1 MFKLKLRMKKDTLKK
16 LFVIVVLLLFYVVS
30 IRAAYG
36 DVITEQ
42 ITIKLEKAGE
52 LRGKIDNSK
61 LNYITNLKVIGD
73 INGGDLYWIRYMA
86 GSGEYGDKTLG
97 RLSILD
103 LSETRIVEGGNRYC
117 CNSEKK
123 NLYTKNNELGEL
135 TFWNCSSLT
144 ELKLPSDITCIG
156 ESAFNGCDNLKFLNL
171 PVGITRIEKGTFCG
185 CAALTS
191 LSLPTSIIYIG
202 ESAFAGCESLTSLK
216 LPYGITC
223 IKTSTFEGCGFKS
236 LEIPSSVK
244 EIEERAFQFCGL
256 SSVIIPASVEK
267 IGGNAFCRS
276 DKLQE
281 VFFLGNVCPQGAMNE
296 NVFSGCHSNLIFYV
310 PNKRAYGN
318 ANNMVQYVTFLSD
331 TYKYVGKALNL
342 EWQNNLPDCTASLMN
357 ISTLDKNVGTHS
369 ANVKVRYS
377 NGVNFTVEIPYE
389 YTITPA
395 PLSLTVNNATRE
407 YGNPNPEFSSVI
419 TGFVEGE
426 NAENQNMTVD
436 YTCDADGQSNVG
448 NYRILASVNAPNY
461 EVTYHYGTLAVTKA
475 PLTLKVKNTS
485 RLYGDENPQFELIY
499 TGLRNNETS
508 PTWTQ
513 AIKVAT
519 TATKK
524 SHCGVYPITVSG
536 GVLQNYQVAE
546 YANGE
551 LTVSKR
557 PLTVKAIDY
566 ERSYGE
572 ANPAFKIAYDG
583 FVNSDN
589 ESCISPKPT
598 LSCEATK
605 ESNAGTYNILVTGGK
620 ADDYAITY
628 QYGKLKVNPLL
639 LGFKE
644 TYNSV
649 TYNDMSKSISDLVFQ
664 HIPELNMKYDI
675 SDLKIDIWALDSEN
689 KYSQH
694 VWNVSSGSY
703 SGSYVNYIADG
714 ATDVGKYIITITG
727 IKTPNPNIKL
737 DSKTARAYLT
747 IEEAS
752 NNLQWNDDDVIEV
765 EMGEAKELNIA
776 YDADLYSMFNLGFD
790 ESVIQVRAS
799 NKETNHAKW
808 YIVGL
813 QEGITK
819 LSFNI
824 SSRKNDWGFY
834 NFGNS
839 QTITK
844 TIKVITPTGIGQISN
859 NNDVKEVSRYSVNG
873 QRLTAPTKGLNI
885 VKYSDGSVRKEMV
898 K

>member
-1 MFKLKLRMKKDTLKK
+1 MKQKLHS
-16 LFVIVVLLLFYVVS
+16 LLLMVALLSWSMVIAASDFDDGILKYTITSPSNLEVQCDGLTTEHWNDENVS
-30 IRAAYG
+30 IPSTVNYNNRTYTITAVGAYG
-36 DVITEQ
+36 NTGGSYCKSFSSNLKSIQ
-42 ITIKLEKAGE
+42 LPNSII
-52 LRGKIDNSK
+52 KIDYKCFYGCSMLKEISIPNSV
-61 LNYITNLKVIGD
+61 TM
-73 INGGDLYWIRYMA
+73 IN
-86 GSGEYGDKTLG
+86 SG
-97 RLSILD
+97 
-103 LSETRIVEGGNRYC
+103 
-117 CNSEKK
+117 
-123 NLYTKNNELGEL
+123 
-135 TFWNCSSLT
+135 
-144 ELKLPSDITCIG
+144 
-156 ESAFNGCDNLKFLNL
+156 AFEGCD
-171 PVGITRIEKGTFCG
+171 
-185 CAALTS
+185 LTS
-191 LSLPTSIIYIG
+191 LVIPETVKSIGNY
-202 ESAFAGCESLTSLK
+202 AFGSNGHLM
-216 LPYGITC
+216 
-223 IKTSTFEGCGFKS
+223 
-236 LEIPSSVK
+236 
-244 EIEERAFQFCGL
+244 
-256 SSVIIPASVEK
+256 
-267 IGGNAFCRS
+267 
-276 DKLQE
+276 E
-281 VFFLGNVCPQGAMNE
+281 VFFIGAE
-296 NVFSGCHSNLIFYV
+296 KPDYSDYYSPFSGCHSALTLYV
-310 PNKRAYGN
+310 PNKEAYGN
-318 ANNMVQYVTFLSD
+318 ARNMVQYVSFPTS
-331 TYKYVGKALNL
+331 TYTYTGMAPKL
-342 EWQNNLPDCTASLMN
+342 EWQNNLKGYTATLEDASA
-357 ISTLDKNVGTHS
+357 LDKSVGIHS
-369 ANVKVRYS
+369 TNVKVRYS
-377 NGVNFTVEIPYE
+377 NGVDITVEIPYE

-536 GVLQNYQVAE
+536 GASQNYQVVE
-546 YANGE
+546 YTNGE

-583 FVNSDN
+583 FANSDN

-664 HIPELNMKYDI
+664 HIPELNMKYDV

-737 DSKTARAYLT
+737 DSQTARAYLT
-747 IEEAS
+747 IEKAS
-752 NNLQWNDDDVIEV
+752 NNLLWNDDDVIEV

-790 ESVIQVRAS
+790 EIVIQVRAS

-808 YIVGL
+808 YVVGL

>member
-1 MFKLKLRMKKDTLKK
+1 MKQKLHSLLLM
-16 LFVIVVLLLFYVVS
+16 VVLLSWSMVIAASDFDDGILKYTITSPSNLEVRCDGLNTEHWNDEDVS
-30 IRAAYG
+30 IPSTVNYNNKTYTVTTVG
-36 DVITEQ
+36 CNGSITPGVYS
-42 ITIKLEKAGE
+42 TSF
-52 LRGKIDNSK
+52 SK
-61 LNYITNLKVIGD
+61 NLK
-73 INGGDLYWIRYMA
+73 
-86 GSGEYGDKTLG
+86 
-97 RLSILD
+97 SIL
-103 LSETRIVEGGNRYC
+103 LPNSIVQINHHCFYECHKLMEINIP
-117 CNSEKK
+117 NSVTTIE
-123 NLYTKNNELGEL
+123 Y
-135 TFWNCSSLT
+135 
-144 ELKLPSDITCIG
+144 
-156 ESAFNGCDNLKFLNL
+156 SAFSDCDL
-171 PVGITRIEKGTFCG
+171 
-185 CAALTS
+185 AS
-191 LSLPTSIIYIG
+191 LV
-202 ESAFAGCESLTSLK
+202 
-216 LPYGITC
+216 
-223 IKTSTFEGCGFKS
+223 
-236 LEIPSSVK
+236 IPESVK
-244 EIEERAFQFCGL
+244 
-256 SSVIIPASVEK
+256 K
-267 IGGNAFCRS
+267 IGGSAFSNNRH
-276 DKLQE
+276 LME
-281 VFFLGNVCPQGAMNE
+281 VFFIGEEKPNYNDYSSP
-296 NVFSGCHSNLIFYV
+296 FSGCHSALTLYV
-310 PNKRAYGN
+310 PNKEAYGN
-318 ANNMVQYVTFLSD
+318 AKNMVQYISFPTS
-331 TYKYVGKALNL
+331 TYTYTGMAPKL
-342 EWQNNLPDCTASLMN
+342 EWQNNLKGYTATLEDASA
-357 ISTLDKNVGTHS
+357 LDKSVGTHS

-377 NGVNFTVEIPYE
+377 NGVDITVDIPYE

-536 GVLQNYQVAE
+536 GASQNYQVVE
-546 YANGE
+546 YTNGE

-583 FVNSDN
+583 FANSDN

-664 HIPELNMKYDI
+664 HIPELNMKYDV
-675 SDLKIDIWALDSEN
+675 SDLKIDIWALDNEN

-737 DSKTARAYLT
+737 DSQTARAYLT
-747 IEEAS
+747 IEKAS
-752 NNLQWNDDDVIEV
+752 NNLLWNDDDVIEV
-765 EMGEAKELNIA
+765 EMGKAKELNIA

-808 YIVGL
+808 YVVGL

-873 QRLTAPTKGLNI
+873 QRLTAPIKGLNI

>member
-1 MFKLKLRMKKDTLKK
+1 MKQKLHSLLLM
-16 LFVIVVLLLFYVVS
+16 VVLLSWSMVIAASDFDDGILKYTITSPSNLEVRCDGLNREHRNDEDVS
-30 IRAAYG
+30 IPSTVNYNNRTYTVTVIGQGGYDSYG
-36 DVITEQ
+36 SGSSNSFSSNLKSIQLPNSIVEINSYCFYKCSNLSEINIPNSVT
-42 ITIKLEKAGE
+42 TIKERAF
-52 LRGKIDNSK
+52 S
-61 LNYITNLKVIGD
+61 
-73 INGGDLYWIRYMA
+73 
-86 GSGEYGDKTLG
+86 
-97 RLSILD
+97 
-103 LSETRIVEGGNRYC
+103 C
-117 CNSEKK
+117 C
-123 NLYTKNNELGEL
+123 
-135 TFWNCSSLT
+135 
-144 ELKLPSDITCIG
+144 D
-156 ESAFNGCDNLKFLNL
+156 
-171 PVGITRIEKGTFCG
+171 
-185 CAALTS
+185 LTS
-191 LSLPTSIIYIG
+191 LV
-202 ESAFAGCESLTSLK
+202 
-216 LPYGITC
+216 
-223 IKTSTFEGCGFKS
+223 
-236 LEIPSSVK
+236 IPKSVK
-244 EIEERAFQFCGL
+244 KIDDYAFGWNKHL
-256 SSVIIPASVEK
+256 M
-267 IGGNAFCRS
+267 
-276 DKLQE
+276 E
-281 VFFLGNVCPQGAMNE
+281 VFFLGSERPEIRSNA
-296 NVFSGCHSNLIFYV
+296 FDYCHSALTLYV
-310 PNKRAYGN
+310 PNKEAYGN
-318 ANNMVQYVTFLSD
+318 AKRMVQYVSFPTS
-331 TYKYVGKALNL
+331 TYTYTGMSPKL
-342 EWQNNLPDCTASLMN
+342 EWQNNLKGYTATLEDVSA
-357 ISTLDKNVGTHS
+357 LDKNVGAHS
-369 ANVKVRYS
+369 TNVKVRYS
-377 NGVNFTVEIPYE
+377 NGVDITVEVPYE

-426 NAENQNMTVD
+426 NAENQNMKVD

-536 GVLQNYQVAE
+536 GVSQNYQVAE

-557 PLTVKAIDY
+557 PLTVRALDY

-664 HIPELNMKYDI
+664 HIPKLNMKYDV

-714 ATDVGKYIITITG
+714 ATDVGKYIITITD
-727 IKTPNPNIKL
+727 IKTPNPNIQL

-808 YIVGL
+808 YVVGL

>member
-1 MFKLKLRMKKDTLKK
+1 MKQKLHSLLLM
-16 LFVIVVLLLFYVVS
+16 VVLLSWSMVIAASDFDDGILKYTITSPSNLEVRCDGLNREHRNDEDVS
-30 IRAAYG
+30 IPSTVNYNNRTYTVTVIGQGGYDSYG
-36 DVITEQ
+36 SGSSNSFSSNLKSIQLPNSIVEINSYCFYKCSNLSEINIPNSVT
-42 ITIKLEKAGE
+42 TIK
-52 LRGKIDNSK
+52 
-61 LNYITNLKVIGD
+61 
-73 INGGDLYWIRYMA
+73 
-86 GSGEYGDKTLG
+86 
-97 RLSILD
+97 
-103 LSETRIVEGGNRYC
+103 
-117 CNSEKK
+117 
-123 NLYTKNNELGEL
+123 
-135 TFWNCSSLT
+135 
-144 ELKLPSDITCIG
+144 
-156 ESAFNGCDNLKFLNL
+156 ESAFSCCD
-171 PVGITRIEKGTFCG
+171 
-185 CAALTS
+185 LTS
-191 LSLPTSIIYIG
+191 LV
-202 ESAFAGCESLTSLK
+202 
-216 LPYGITC
+216 
-223 IKTSTFEGCGFKS
+223 
-236 LEIPSSVK
+236 IPKSVK
-244 EIEERAFQFCGL
+244 KIDYYAFGWNKHL
-256 SSVIIPASVEK
+256 M
-267 IGGNAFCRS
+267 
-276 DKLQE
+276 E
-281 VFFLGNVCPQGAMNE
+281 VFFLGSERPEIRSNA
-296 NVFSGCHSNLIFYV
+296 FDYCHSALTLYV
-310 PNKRAYGN
+310 PNKEAYGN
-318 ANNMVQYVTFLSD
+318 ARNMVQYVSFPTS
-331 TYKYVGKALNL
+331 TYTYTGMAPKL
-342 EWQNNLPDCTASLMN
+342 EWQNNLKGYTATLEDASA
-357 ISTLDKNVGTHS
+357 LDKSVGAHS

-377 NGVNFTVEIPYE
+377 NGVDITVDIPYE

-485 RLYGDENPQFELIY
+485 RLYGDENPQFELTY

-513 AIKVAT
+513 AVKVAT

-536 GVLQNYQVAE
+536 GVSQNYQVAE

-557 PLTVKAIDY
+557 PLTVRALDY

-664 HIPELNMKYDI
+664 HIPKLNMKYDV

-727 IKTPNPNIKL
+727 IKTPNPNIQL

-808 YIVGL
+808 YVVGL

-839 QTITK
+839 KTITK
-844 TIKVITPTGIGQISN
+844 TIKVITSTGIGQISN

>member
-1 MFKLKLRMKKDTLKK
+1 MKQKLHS
-16 LFVIVVLLLFYVVS
+16 LLLMVALLSWSMVVAASDFDDGILKYTITSPSNLEVRCNGLNREHRNDEDVS
-30 IRAAYG
+30 IPSTVNYNNRTYTVTVIGQGGYDSYG
-36 DVITEQ
+36 SGSSNSFSSNLKSIQLPNSIVEINSYCFYKCSNLSEINIPNSVT
-42 ITIKLEKAGE
+42 TIKERAF
-52 LRGKIDNSK
+52 S
-61 LNYITNLKVIGD
+61 
-73 INGGDLYWIRYMA
+73 
-86 GSGEYGDKTLG
+86 
-97 RLSILD
+97 
-103 LSETRIVEGGNRYC
+103 C
-117 CNSEKK
+117 C
-123 NLYTKNNELGEL
+123 
-135 TFWNCSSLT
+135 
-144 ELKLPSDITCIG
+144 D
-156 ESAFNGCDNLKFLNL
+156 
-171 PVGITRIEKGTFCG
+171 
-185 CAALTS
+185 LTS
-191 LSLPTSIIYIG
+191 LV
-202 ESAFAGCESLTSLK
+202 
-216 LPYGITC
+216 
-223 IKTSTFEGCGFKS
+223 
-236 LEIPSSVK
+236 IPKSVK
-244 EIEERAFQFCGL
+244 KIDYYAFGWNKHL
-256 SSVIIPASVEK
+256 M
-267 IGGNAFCRS
+267 
-276 DKLQE
+276 E
-281 VFFLGNVCPQGAMNE
+281 VFFLGSERPEIRSDA
-296 NVFSGCHSNLIFYV
+296 FDYCHSALTLYV
-310 PNKRAYGN
+310 PNKEAYGN
-318 ANNMVQYVTFLSD
+318 AKRMVQYVSFPTS
-331 TYKYVGKALNL
+331 TYTYTGMAPKL
-342 EWQNNLPDCTASLMN
+342 EWQNNLKGYTATLEEA
-357 ISTLDKNVGTHS
+357 STLDKNVGAHS
-369 ANVKVRYS
+369 ANVKVKYS
-377 NGVNFTVEIPYE
+377 NGVDITVEIPYE

-426 NAENQNMTVD
+426 NAENQNMTVG

-536 GVLQNYQVAE
+536 GASQNYQVVE
-546 YANGE
+546 YTNGE
-551 LTVSKR
+551 LAVSKR

-583 FVNSDN
+583 FANSDN

-605 ESNAGTYNILVTGGK
+605 ESNAGTYQILVTGGK

-628 QYGKLKVNPLL
+628 QYGKLKINPLL

-644 TYNSV
+644 TYNTV

-664 HIPELNMKYDI
+664 YIPELNMKYDV
-675 SDLKIDIWALDSEN
+675 SDLKIDIWALDNEN
-689 KYSQH
+689 KYPQH
-694 VWNVSSGSY
+694 VWTVSSGSY

-714 ATDVGKYIITITG
+714 ATDVGKYIITITD
-727 IKTPNPNIKL
+727 IKTPNPNIQL

-765 EMGEAKELNIA
+765 KMGEAKELDIA

-808 YIVGL
+808 YVVGL

-844 TIKVITPTGIGQISN
+844 TIKVITSTGIGQISN

>member
-1 MFKLKLRMKKDTLKK
+1 MKQKLHSLLLM
-16 LFVIVVLLLFYVVS
+16 VVLLSWSMVIAASDFDDGILKYTITSPSNLEVQCDGLNTEHWNDEDVS
-30 IRAAYG
+30 IPSTVNYNNKTYTVTTVG
-36 DVITEQ
+36 CNGSITPGVYS
-42 ITIKLEKAGE
+42 TSF
-52 LRGKIDNSK
+52 SK
-61 LNYITNLKVIGD
+61 NLK
-73 INGGDLYWIRYMA
+73 
-86 GSGEYGDKTLG
+86 
-97 RLSILD
+97 SIL
-103 LSETRIVEGGNRYC
+103 LPNSIVQINHHCFYECHKLMEINIP
-117 CNSEKK
+117 NSVTTIE
-123 NLYTKNNELGEL
+123 Y
-135 TFWNCSSLT
+135 
-144 ELKLPSDITCIG
+144 
-156 ESAFNGCDNLKFLNL
+156 SAFSDCDL
-171 PVGITRIEKGTFCG
+171 
-185 CAALTS
+185 AS
-191 LSLPTSIIYIG
+191 LV
-202 ESAFAGCESLTSLK
+202 
-216 LPYGITC
+216 
-223 IKTSTFEGCGFKS
+223 
-236 LEIPSSVK
+236 IPESVK
-244 EIEERAFQFCGL
+244 
-256 SSVIIPASVEK
+256 K
-267 IGGNAFCRS
+267 IGGSAFSNNRH
-276 DKLQE
+276 LME
-281 VFFLGNVCPQGAMNE
+281 VFFIGEEKPNYNDYSSP
-296 NVFSGCHSNLIFYV
+296 FSGCHSALTLYV
-310 PNKRAYGN
+310 PNKEAYGN
-318 ANNMVQYVTFLSD
+318 ARNMVQYVSFPTS
-331 TYKYVGKALNL
+331 TYTYTGMAPKL
-342 EWQNNLPDCTASLMN
+342 EWQNNLKGYTATLEDASA
-357 ISTLDKNVGTHS
+357 LDKSVGTHS
-369 ANVKVRYS
+369 ANVKVKYS
-377 NGVNFTVEIPYE
+377 NGVDITVDIPYE

-536 GVLQNYQVAE
+536 GISQNYQVAE
-546 YANGE
+546 YTNGE

-583 FVNSDN
+583 FANSDN

-664 HIPELNMKYDI
+664 HIPELNMKYDV
-675 SDLKIDIWALDSEN
+675 SDLKIDIWALDNEN

-737 DSKTARAYLT
+737 DSQTARAYLT
-747 IEEAS
+747 IEKAS
-752 NNLQWNDDDVIEV
+752 NNLLWNDDDVIEV
-765 EMGEAKELNIA
+765 EMGKAKELNIA

-808 YIVGL
+808 YVVGL

-885 VKYSDGSVRKEMV
+885 VKYSDGSVRKEIV

>member
-1 MFKLKLRMKKDTLKK
+1 MKQKLHSLLLM
-16 LFVIVVLLLFYVVS
+16 VVLLSWSMVIAASDFDDGILKYTITSPSNLEVQCDGFTDAHKNDESVVIPETVNYNNRTYAILTVKGFGS
-30 IRAAYG
+30 
-36 DVITEQ
+36 
-42 ITIKLEKAGE
+42 
-52 LRGKIDNSK
+52 SK
-61 LNYITNLKVIGD
+61 LSSVKLPQSLKTIGNMAFDGCSNLKEIEIPNGIETIG
-73 INGGDLYWIRYMA
+73 RTA
-86 GSGEYGDKTLG
+86 F
-97 RLSILD
+97 R
-103 LSETRIVEGGNRYC
+103 
-117 CNSEKK
+117 
-123 NLYTKNNELGEL
+123 
-135 TFWNCSSLT
+135 NC
-144 ELKLPSDITCIG
+144 
-156 ESAFNGCDNLKFLNL
+156 
-171 PVGITRIEKGTFCG
+171 
-185 CAALTS
+185 ALTS
-191 LSLPTSIIYIG
+191 LV
-202 ESAFAGCESLTSLK
+202 
-216 LPYGITC
+216 
-223 IKTSTFEGCGFKS
+223 
-236 LEIPSSVK
+236 IPESVK
-244 EIEERAFQFCGL
+244 SIADYAFDNCKHL
-256 SSVIIPASVEK
+256 M
-267 IGGNAFCRS
+267 
-276 DKLQE
+276 E
-281 VFFLGNVCPQGAMNE
+281 VFFVGNKAPKGIVGTS
-296 NVFSGCHSNLIFYV
+296 FYYCHSALTLYV
-310 PNKRAYGN
+310 PNKEAYGN
-318 ANNMVQYVTFLSD
+318 AYNMVQYVSFPTN
-331 TYKYVGKALNL
+331 TYTYTGMAPKL
-342 EWQNNLPDCTASLMN
+342 EWQNNLKGYTATLEEASA
-357 ISTLDKNVGTHS
+357 LDKNVGAHS
-369 ANVKVRYS
+369 TNVKVRYS
-377 NGVNFTVEIPYE
+377 NGVDITVEIPYE

-426 NAENQNMTVD
+426 NAENQNMKVD

-536 GVLQNYQVAE
+536 GVSQNYQVAE

-557 PLTVKAIDY
+557 PLTVKALDY

-583 FVNSDN
+583 FANSDN

-605 ESNAGTYNILVTGGK
+605 ESNAGTYQILVTGGK

-644 TYNSV
+644 TYNTV

-664 HIPELNMKYDI
+664 YIPELNMKYDV
-675 SDLKIDIWALDSEN
+675 SDLKIDIWALDNEN
-689 KYSQH
+689 KYPQH
-694 VWNVSSGSY
+694 VWTVSSGSY

-714 ATDVGKYIITITG
+714 ATDVGKYIITITD
-727 IKTPNPNIKL
+727 IKTPNPNIQL

-808 YIVGL
+808 YVVGL

-885 VKYSDGSVRKEMV
+885 VKYSDGSVRKEIV

>member
-1 MFKLKLRMKKDTLKK
+1 MKQKLHS
-16 LFVIVVLLLFYVVS
+16 LLLMVALLSWSMVVAASDFDDGILRYTITSPSNLEVRCDGLNREHRNDEDVTIPSTVNYNNRTYTVTVIGQGGYNSSGSGSSYSFSSNLKSIQLPNSIVEINTYCFYKCSNLSEIKIPNSV
-30 IRAAYG
+30 
-36 DVITEQ
+36 T
-42 ITIKLEKAGE
+42 TIKDCAF
-52 LRGKIDNSK
+52 
-61 LNYITNLKVIGD
+61 
-73 INGGDLYWIRYMA
+73 
-86 GSGEYGDKTLG
+86 
-97 RLSILD
+97 LS
-103 LSETRIVEGGNRYC
+103 
-117 CNSEKK
+117 
-123 NLYTKNNELGEL
+123 
-135 TFWNCSSLT
+135 
-144 ELKLPSDITCIG
+144 
-156 ESAFNGCDNLKFLNL
+156 CD
-171 PVGITRIEKGTFCG
+171 
-185 CAALTS
+185 LTS
-191 LSLPTSIIYIG
+191 LV
-202 ESAFAGCESLTSLK
+202 
-216 LPYGITC
+216 
-223 IKTSTFEGCGFKS
+223 
-236 LEIPSSVK
+236 IPESVK
-244 EIEERAFQFCGL
+244 KIQSDAFRNNSHL
-256 SSVIIPASVEK
+256 M
-267 IGGNAFCRS
+267 
-276 DKLQE
+276 E
-281 VFFLGNVCPQGAMNE
+281 VFFLDSEKPEIASSAFN
-296 NVFSGCHSNLIFYV
+296 SCHSALTLYV
-310 PNKRAYGN
+310 PNKEAYGN
-318 ANNMVQYVTFLSD
+318 ARNMVQYVSFQTS
-331 TYKYVGKALNL
+331 TYTYTGMAPKL
-342 EWQNNLPDCTASLMN
+342 EWQNNLKGYTATLEEASA
-357 ISTLDKNVGTHS
+357 LDKSVGAHS

-377 NGVNFTVEIPYE
+377 NGVDITVDIPYE

-426 NAENQNMTVD
+426 NADNQNMIVD
-436 YTCDADGQSNVG
+436 YTCAADRQSNVG

-485 RLYGDENPQFELIY
+485 RLYGDENPQFELTY

-513 AIKVAT
+513 AVKVAT

-536 GVLQNYQVAE
+536 GVSQNYQVAE

-664 HIPELNMKYDI
+664 HIPKLNMKYDV

-727 IKTPNPNIKL
+727 IKTPSPNIQL

-808 YIVGL
+808 YVVGL

-824 SSRKNDWGFY
+824 SSRKNVF
-834 NFGNS
+834 N
-839 QTITK
+839 
-844 TIKVITPTGIGQISN
+844 
-859 NNDVKEVSRYSVNG
+859 
-873 QRLTAPTKGLNI
+873 
-885 VKYSDGSVRKEMV
+885 
-898 K
+898 

>member
-1 MFKLKLRMKKDTLKK
+1 MKQKLHS
-16 LFVIVVLLLFYVVS
+16 LLLMVALLSWSMVVAASDFDDGILRYTITSPSNLEVRCDGLNREHRNDEDVTIPSTVNYNNRTYTVTVIGQGGYNSSGSGSSYSFSSNLKSIQLPNSIVEINTYCFYKCSNLSEIKIPNSV
-30 IRAAYG
+30 
-36 DVITEQ
+36 T
-42 ITIKLEKAGE
+42 TIKDCAF
-52 LRGKIDNSK
+52 
-61 LNYITNLKVIGD
+61 
-73 INGGDLYWIRYMA
+73 
-86 GSGEYGDKTLG
+86 
-97 RLSILD
+97 LS
-103 LSETRIVEGGNRYC
+103 
-117 CNSEKK
+117 
-123 NLYTKNNELGEL
+123 
-135 TFWNCSSLT
+135 
-144 ELKLPSDITCIG
+144 
-156 ESAFNGCDNLKFLNL
+156 CD
-171 PVGITRIEKGTFCG
+171 
-185 CAALTS
+185 LTS
-191 LSLPTSIIYIG
+191 LV
-202 ESAFAGCESLTSLK
+202 
-216 LPYGITC
+216 
-223 IKTSTFEGCGFKS
+223 
-236 LEIPSSVK
+236 IPESVK
-244 EIEERAFQFCGL
+244 KIQSDAFRNNSHL
-256 SSVIIPASVEK
+256 M
-267 IGGNAFCRS
+267 
-276 DKLQE
+276 E
-281 VFFLGNVCPQGAMNE
+281 VFFLDSEKPEIASSAFN
-296 NVFSGCHSNLIFYV
+296 SCHSALTLYV
-310 PNKRAYGN
+310 PNKEAYGN
-318 ANNMVQYVTFLSD
+318 ARNMVQYVSFQTS
-331 TYKYVGKALNL
+331 TYTYTGMAPKL
-342 EWQNNLPDCTASLMN
+342 EWQNNLKGYTATLEEASA
-357 ISTLDKNVGTHS
+357 LDKSVGAHS

-377 NGVNFTVEIPYE
+377 NGVDITVDIPYE

-426 NAENQNMTVD
+426 NADNQNMIVD
-436 YTCDADGQSNVG
+436 YTCAADRQSNVG

-485 RLYGDENPQFELIY
+485 RLYGDENPQFELTY

-513 AIKVAT
+513 AVKVAT

-536 GVLQNYQVAE
+536 GVSQNYQVAE

-664 HIPELNMKYDI
+664 HIPKLNMKYDV

-727 IKTPNPNIKL
+727 IKTPSPNIQL

-808 YIVGL
+808 YVVGL

-819 LSFNI
+819 LKFP
-824 SSRKNDWGFY
+824 
-834 NFGNS
+834 
-839 QTITK
+839 
-844 TIKVITPTGIGQISN
+844 TP
-859 NNDVKEVSRYSVNG
+859 K
-873 QRLTAPTKGLNI
+873 
-885 VKYSDGSVRKEMV
+885 
-898 K
+898 

>member
-1 MFKLKLRMKKDTLKK
+1 MKQKLHS
-16 LFVIVVLLLFYVVS
+16 LLLMVALLSWSMISFASDFDDGILKYTITSPSNLEVQCDGLNTEHWNDEVVS
-30 IRAAYG
+30 IPS
-36 DVITEQ
+36 
-42 ITIKLEKAGE
+42 TINYNNKTYTVTTVG
-52 LRGKIDNSK
+52 RGVYATSSFSV
-61 LNYITNLKVIGD
+61 NLK
-73 INGGDLYWIRYMA
+73 
-86 GSGEYGDKTLG
+86 
-97 RLSILD
+97 SIL
-103 LSETRIVEGGNRYC
+103 LPNSIVQINNYC
-117 CNSEKK
+117 FYRCHKLMEINIPNSV
-123 NLYTKNNELGEL
+123 T
-135 TFWNCSSLT
+135 TIDDFAF
-144 ELKLPSDITCIG
+144 SD
-156 ESAFNGCDNLKFLNL
+156 CD
-171 PVGITRIEKGTFCG
+171 
-185 CAALTS
+185 LTS
-191 LSLPTSIIYIG
+191 LV
-202 ESAFAGCESLTSLK
+202 
-216 LPYGITC
+216 
-223 IKTSTFEGCGFKS
+223 
-236 LEIPSSVK
+236 IPESVK
-244 EIEERAFQFCGL
+244 
-256 SSVIIPASVEK
+256 K
-267 IGGNAFCRS
+267 IGDNAFS
-276 DKLQE
+276 DNRHLME
-281 VFFLGNVCPQGAMNE
+281 VFFIGAEKPNYSSYP
-296 NVFSGCHSNLIFYV
+296 FSSCHSALTLYV
-310 PNKRAYGN
+310 PNKEAYGN
-318 ANNMVQYVTFLSD
+318 AKNMVQYVSFPTS
-331 TYKYVGKALNL
+331 TYTYTGMAPKL
-342 EWQNNLPDCTASLMN
+342 EWQNNLKGYTATLEDASA
-357 ISTLDKNVGTHS
+357 LDKSVGSHS

-377 NGVNFTVEIPYE
+377 NGVDITVDIPYE

-426 NAENQNMTVD
+426 NADNQNMTVN
-436 YTCDADGQSNVG
+436 YTCAADMQSNVG

-485 RLYGDENPQFELIY
+485 RLYGDENPQFELTY

-513 AIKVAT
+513 AVKVGT

-536 GVLQNYQVAE
+536 GVSQNYQVAE

-664 HIPELNMKYDI
+664 HIPKLNMKYDV

-714 ATDVGKYIITITG
+714 ATDVGKYIITITTSVPL
-727 IKTPNPNIKL
+727 K
-737 DSKTARAYLT
+737 R
-747 IEEAS
+747 
-752 NNLQWNDDDVIEV
+752 DDC
-765 EMGEAKELNIA
+765 
-776 YDADLYSMFNLGFD
+776 
-790 ESVIQVRAS
+790 
-799 NKETNHAKW
+799 
-808 YIVGL
+808 
-813 QEGITK
+813 
-819 LSFNI
+819 
-824 SSRKNDWGFY
+824 
-834 NFGNS
+834 
-839 QTITK
+839 
-844 TIKVITPTGIGQISN
+844 QIS
-859 NNDVKEVSRYSVNG
+859 Y
-873 QRLTAPTKGLNI
+873 
-885 VKYSDGSVRKEMV
+885 
-898 K
+898 

>member
-1 MFKLKLRMKKDTLKK
+1 MKQKLHSLLLM
-16 LFVIVVLLLFYVVS
+16 VVLLSWSMVIAASDFDDGILKYTITSPSNLEVQCDGLNTEHWNDEDVS
-30 IRAAYG
+30 IPSTVNYNNKTYTVTTVG
-36 DVITEQ
+36 CNGSITPGVYS
-42 ITIKLEKAGE
+42 TSF
-52 LRGKIDNSK
+52 SK
-61 LNYITNLKVIGD
+61 NLK
-73 INGGDLYWIRYMA
+73 
-86 GSGEYGDKTLG
+86 
-97 RLSILD
+97 SIL
-103 LSETRIVEGGNRYC
+103 LPNSIVQINHHCFYECHKLMEINIP
-117 CNSEKK
+117 NSVTTIE
-123 NLYTKNNELGEL
+123 Y
-135 TFWNCSSLT
+135 
-144 ELKLPSDITCIG
+144 
-156 ESAFNGCDNLKFLNL
+156 SAFSDCDL
-171 PVGITRIEKGTFCG
+171 
-185 CAALTS
+185 AS
-191 LSLPTSIIYIG
+191 LV
-202 ESAFAGCESLTSLK
+202 
-216 LPYGITC
+216 
-223 IKTSTFEGCGFKS
+223 
-236 LEIPSSVK
+236 IPESVK
-244 EIEERAFQFCGL
+244 
-256 SSVIIPASVEK
+256 K
-267 IGGNAFCRS
+267 IGGSAFSNNRH
-276 DKLQE
+276 LME
-281 VFFLGNVCPQGAMNE
+281 VFFIGEEKPNYNDYSSP
-296 NVFSGCHSNLIFYV
+296 FSGCHSALTLYV
-310 PNKRAYGN
+310 PNKEAYGN
-318 ANNMVQYVTFLSD
+318 ARNMVQYVSFPTS
-331 TYKYVGKALNL
+331 TYTYTGMAPKL
-342 EWQNNLPDCTASLMN
+342 EWQNNLKGYTATLEDASA
-357 ISTLDKNVGTHS
+357 LDKSVGTHS
-369 ANVKVRYS
+369 ANVKVKYS
-377 NGVNFTVEIPYE
+377 NGVDITVDIPYE

-536 GVLQNYQVAE
+536 GISQNYQVAE
-546 YANGE
+546 YTNGE

-583 FVNSDN
+583 FANSDN

-664 HIPELNMKYDI
+664 HIPELNMKYDV
-675 SDLKIDIWALDSEN
+675 SDLKIDIWALDNEN

-737 DSKTARAYLT
+737 DSQTARAYLT
-747 IEEAS
+747 IEKAS
-752 NNLQWNDDDVIEV
+752 NNLLWNDDDVIEV
-765 EMGEAKELNIA
+765 EIGKAKELNIA

-808 YIVGL
+808 YVVGL

-885 VKYSDGSVRKEMV
+885 VKYSDGSVRKEIV

>member
-1 MFKLKLRMKKDTLKK
+1 MKQKLHSLL
-16 LFVIVVLLLFYVVS
+16 LIVVLLSWSMVIAASDFDDGILKYTITSPSNLEVQCDGFTDAHKNDESVVIPETVNYNNRTYAIITVKGFS
-30 IRAAYG
+30 GRKISSVKLSQSLKTIG
-36 DVITEQ
+36 DM
-42 ITIKLEKAGE
+42 AFDGC
-52 LRGKIDNSK
+52 S
-61 LNYITNLKVIGD
+61 NLKEIEIPNGIETIGSTAF
-73 INGGDLYWIRYMA
+73 R
-86 GSGEYGDKTLG
+86 
-97 RLSILD
+97 
-103 LSETRIVEGGNRYC
+103 
-117 CNSEKK
+117 
-123 NLYTKNNELGEL
+123 
-135 TFWNCSSLT
+135 NC
-144 ELKLPSDITCIG
+144 
-156 ESAFNGCDNLKFLNL
+156 
-171 PVGITRIEKGTFCG
+171 
-185 CAALTS
+185 ALTS
-191 LSLPTSIIYIG
+191 LV
-202 ESAFAGCESLTSLK
+202 
-216 LPYGITC
+216 
-223 IKTSTFEGCGFKS
+223 
-236 LEIPSSVK
+236 IPESVK
-244 EIEERAFQFCGL
+244 SIDGYAFNNCKHL
-256 SSVIIPASVEK
+256 M
-267 IGGNAFCRS
+267 
-276 DKLQE
+276 E
-281 VFFLGNVCPQGAMNE
+281 VFFVGNKAPKGIE
-296 NVFSGCHSNLIFYV
+296 NGTYYYPFSYCHSALTLYV
-310 PNKRAYGN
+310 PNKEAYGN
-318 ANNMVQYVTFLSD
+318 ARNMVQYVSFQTS
-331 TYKYVGKALNL
+331 TYTYTGMAPKL
-342 EWQNNLPDCTASLMN
+342 EWQNNLKGYTATLEEASA
-357 ISTLDKNVGTHS
+357 LDKSVGAHS

-377 NGVNFTVEIPYE
+377 NGVDVTVDIPYE

-426 NAENQNMTVD
+426 NADNQNMAVD
-436 YTCDADGQSNVG
+436 YTCAADRQSNVG

-485 RLYGDENPQFELIY
+485 RLYGDENPQFELTY

-513 AIKVAT
+513 AVKVAT

-536 GVLQNYQVAE
+536 GVSQNYQVAE

-664 HIPELNMKYDI
+664 HIPKLNMKYDV

-727 IKTPNPNIKL
+727 IKTPSPNIQL

-799 NKETNHAKW
+799 NKKTNHAKW
-808 YIVGL
+808 YVVGL

-839 QTITK
+839 KTITK
-844 TIKVITPTGIGQISN
+844 TIKVIPSTGIGQISN

>member
-1 MFKLKLRMKKDTLKK
+1 MKQKLHS
-16 LFVIVVLLLFYVVS
+16 LLLMVALLSWSMVV
-30 IRAAYG
+30 AASDFDDGILKYTITSPSNLEVQCDG
-36 DVITEQ
+36 FTDAHKNDESVVIPETVNYNNRTYA
-42 ITIKLEKAGE
+42 ILTVKGF
-52 LRGKIDNSK
+52 GNSK
-61 LNYITNLKVIGD
+61 LSSVKLPQSLKTIGNMAFDGCSNLKEIEIPNGIETIGST
-73 INGGDLYWIRYMA
+73 A
-86 GSGEYGDKTLG
+86 F
-97 RLSILD
+97 
-103 LSETRIVEGGNRYC
+103 RYC
-117 CNSEKK
+117 
-123 NLYTKNNELGEL
+123 
-135 TFWNCSSLT
+135 
-144 ELKLPSDITCIG
+144 
-156 ESAFNGCDNLKFLNL
+156 
-171 PVGITRIEKGTFCG
+171 
-185 CAALTS
+185 ALTS
-191 LSLPTSIIYIG
+191 LV
-202 ESAFAGCESLTSLK
+202 
-216 LPYGITC
+216 
-223 IKTSTFEGCGFKS
+223 
-236 LEIPSSVK
+236 IPESVK
-244 EIEERAFQFCGL
+244 SIADYAFNNCKHL
-256 SSVIIPASVEK
+256 M
-267 IGGNAFCRS
+267 
-276 DKLQE
+276 E
-281 VFFLGNVCPQGAMNE
+281 VFFVGNKAPKGIVGTS
-296 NVFSGCHSNLIFYV
+296 FDYCHSALTLYV
-310 PNKRAYGN
+310 PNKEAYGN
-318 ANNMVQYVTFLSD
+318 AYNMVQYVSFPTN
-331 TYKYVGKALNL
+331 TYTYTGMAPKL
-342 EWQNNLPDCTASLMN
+342 EWQNNLKGYTATLEEASA
-357 ISTLDKNVGTHS
+357 LDKSVGIHS
-369 ANVKVRYS
+369 TNVKVRYS
-377 NGVNFTVEIPYE
+377 NGVDITVDIPYE

-536 GVLQNYQVAE
+536 GASQNYQVVE
-546 YANGE
+546 YTNGE

-583 FVNSDN
+583 FANSDN

-605 ESNAGTYNILVTGGK
+605 ESNAGTYQILVTGGK

-664 HIPELNMKYDI
+664 HIPELNMKYDV

-714 ATDVGKYIITITG
+714 ATDVGKYIITITD
-727 IKTPNPNIKL
+727 IKTPNPNIQL
-737 DSKTARAYLT
+737 DSQTARAYLT
-747 IEEAS
+747 IEKAS
-752 NNLQWNDDDVIEV
+752 NNLLWNDDDVIEV
-765 EMGEAKELNIA
+765 EMGKAKELNIA

-808 YIVGL
+808 YVVGL

-859 NNDVKEVSRYSVNG
+859 NNDVKEVSRYSANG

>member
-1 MFKLKLRMKKDTLKK
+1 MKQKLHS
-16 LFVIVVLLLFYVVS
+16 LLLMVALLSWSMVIAASDFDDGILKYTITSPSNLEVRCDGLNREHRNDEDVS
-30 IRAAYG
+30 IPSTVNYNNRTYTVTVIGQGGYDSYG
-36 DVITEQ
+36 SGSSNSFSSNLKSIQLPNSIVEINSYCFYKCSNLSEINIPNSVT
-42 ITIKLEKAGE
+42 TIKERAF
-52 LRGKIDNSK
+52 S
-61 LNYITNLKVIGD
+61 
-73 INGGDLYWIRYMA
+73 
-86 GSGEYGDKTLG
+86 
-97 RLSILD
+97 
-103 LSETRIVEGGNRYC
+103 C
-117 CNSEKK
+117 C
-123 NLYTKNNELGEL
+123 
-135 TFWNCSSLT
+135 
-144 ELKLPSDITCIG
+144 D
-156 ESAFNGCDNLKFLNL
+156 
-171 PVGITRIEKGTFCG
+171 
-185 CAALTS
+185 LTS
-191 LSLPTSIIYIG
+191 LV
-202 ESAFAGCESLTSLK
+202 
-216 LPYGITC
+216 
-223 IKTSTFEGCGFKS
+223 
-236 LEIPSSVK
+236 IPKSVK
-244 EIEERAFQFCGL
+244 KIDDYAFGWNKHL
-256 SSVIIPASVEK
+256 M
-267 IGGNAFCRS
+267 
-276 DKLQE
+276 E
-281 VFFLGNVCPQGAMNE
+281 VFFLGSERPEIRSNA
-296 NVFSGCHSNLIFYV
+296 FDYCHSALTLYV
-310 PNKRAYGN
+310 PNKEAYGN
-318 ANNMVQYVTFLSD
+318 AKRMVQYVSFPTS
-331 TYKYVGKALNL
+331 TYTYTGMSPKL
-342 EWQNNLPDCTASLMN
+342 EWQNNLKGYTATLEDVSA
-357 ISTLDKNVGTHS
+357 LDKNVGAHS
-369 ANVKVRYS
+369 TNVKVRYS
-377 NGVNFTVEIPYE
+377 NGVDITVEIPYE

-426 NAENQNMTVD
+426 NAENQNMKVD

-485 RLYGDENPQFELIY
+485 RLYGDENPQFELTY

-513 AIKVAT
+513 AIKVTT

-536 GVLQNYQVAE
+536 GVAQNYQIAE
-546 YANGE
+546 YSNGE
-551 LTVSKR
+551 LTISKR

-583 FVNSDN
+583 FANSDN

-605 ESNAGTYNILVTGGK
+605 ESNAGTYQILVTGGK

-644 TYNSV
+644 TYNTV

-664 HIPELNMKYDI
+664 YIPELNMKYDV
-675 SDLKIDIWALDSEN
+675 SDLKIDIWALDNEN
-689 KYSQH
+689 KYPQH
-694 VWNVSSGSY
+694 VWTVSSGSY

-714 ATDVGKYIITITG
+714 ATDVGKYIITITD
-727 IKTPNPNIKL
+727 IKTPNPNIQL

-808 YIVGL
+808 YVVGL

>member
-1 MFKLKLRMKKDTLKK
+1 MKQKLHSLLLM
-16 LFVIVVLLLFYVVS
+16 VVLLSWSMVIAASDFDDGILRYTITSPSNLEVRCDGFTDAHKNDESVV
-30 IRAAYG
+30 IPETVNYNNRTYAI
-36 DVITEQ
+36 ITVNGFSDR
-42 ITIKLEKAGE
+42 KL
-52 LRGKIDNSK
+52 
-61 LNYITNLKVIGD
+61 
-73 INGGDLYWIRYMA
+73 
-86 GSGEYGDKTLG
+86 
-97 RLSILD
+97 
-103 LSETRIVEGGNRYC
+103 
-117 CNSEKK
+117 
-123 NLYTKNNELGEL
+123 
-135 TFWNCSSLT
+135 
-144 ELKLPSDITCIG
+144 
-156 ESAFNGCDNLKFLNL
+156 
-171 PVGITRIEKGTFCG
+171 
-185 CAALTS
+185 
-191 LSLPTSIIYIG
+191 
-202 ESAFAGCESLTSLK
+202 
-216 LPYGITC
+216 
-223 IKTSTFEGCGFKS
+223 
-236 LEIPSSVK
+236 SSVK
-244 EIEERAFQFCGL
+244 LSQSLKTIGDMAFYRCSNLKEIEIPNGIETIGNDAFESCGL
-256 SSVIIPASVEK
+256 SSVVIPTSVKK
-267 IGGNAFCRS
+267 IGSYAFGYNRS
-276 DKLQE
+276 LME
-281 VFFLGNVCPQGAMNE
+281 VFFLGSEKPE
-296 NVFSGCHSNLIFYV
+296 ISGVAFYNCHSALTLYV
-310 PNKRAYGN
+310 PNKEAYGN
-318 ANNMVQYVTFLSD
+318 ARNMVQYVSFPTS
-331 TYKYVGKALNL
+331 TYTYTGMAPKL
-342 EWQNNLPDCTASLMN
+342 EWQNNLKGYTATLEDASA
-357 ISTLDKNVGTHS
+357 LDKSVGAHS

-377 NGVNFTVEIPYE
+377 NGVDITVDIPYE

-485 RLYGDENPQFELIY
+485 RLYGDENPQFELTY

-513 AIKVAT
+513 AVKVAT

-536 GVLQNYQVAE
+536 GVSQNYQVAE

-664 HIPELNMKYDI
+664 HIPKLNMKYDV

-727 IKTPNPNIKL
+727 IKTPNPNIQL

-808 YIVGL
+808 YVVGL

-839 QTITK
+839 KTITK
-844 TIKVITPTGIGQISN
+844 TIKVITSTGIGQISN